1 MAELVLRRLLSAIP
15 VLLLVTLISASI
27 MQLVPGDPALMIAGS
42 NASDAEIQQ
51 VRRALGLD
59 RSFGVRLL
67 EWYGGM
73 FRGDLGQ
80 SLLLNRSV
88 TDAILERLPVTL
100 ALAGFALALTVAI
113 GVPLGVI
120 AALKANT
127 VVDQIVL
134 VVALIGVSVPNFWL
148 GLMLIVSFG
157 VWLDVL
163 PAGGYTPFADSPMGW
178 VRSLI
183 LPGISLA
190 LLQIGLLARI
200 TRATMLEVL
209 RQDYVRTA
217 RAKGLPMRMVVGQH
231 ALRNVMVP
239 VVTVIGISFGL
250 LLSGS
255 VVIETVY
262 SIPGMGR
269 LLATAIFSRD
279 YPVIQG
285 GLLVTATVLV
295 LLNLAV
301 DLLYA
306 VIDPRV
312 KHDGRS

>member
-1 MAELVLRRLLSAIP
+1 MADLVLRRLLSAIP

-73 FRGDLGQ
+73 LRGDLGQ

-127 VVDQIVL
+127 VIDQIVL

-217 RAKGLPMRMVVGQH
+217 RAKGLPVRMVVGQH

>member
-1 MAELVLRRLLSAIP
+1 MAEFVLRRLLSAVP
-15 VLLLVTLISASI
+15 VLFLVTLIAASI
-27 MQLVPGDPALMIAGS
+27 MQLVPGDPAIIIAGQS
-42 NASDAEIQQ
+42 ASDAEVQQ
-51 VRRALGLD
+51 VRQALGLD
-59 RSFGVRLL
+59 RPFPLRLL
-67 EWYGGM
+67 DWYGGLL
-73 FRGDLGQ
+73 RGDLGQ

-88 TDAILERLPVTL
+88 TEAILERAPVTL
-100 ALAGFALALTVAI
+100 ALAGFALMLTVLI
-113 GVPLGVI
+113 GVPAGVI
-120 AALKANT
+120 AALRANT
-127 VVDQIVL
+127 WVDQAVL
-134 VVALIGVSVPNFWL
+134 VIALIGVSVPNFWL
-148 GLMLIVSFG
+148 SLMLIVAFG
-157 VWLDVL
+157 VWLDLL
-163 PAGGYTPFADSPMGW
+163 PAGGYTPFSDDPVGW
-178 VRSLI
+178 ARSLI

-217 RAKGLPMRMVVGQH
+217 RAKGLPAWMVVGQH
-231 ALRNVMVP
+231 ALRNVMVQ
-239 VVTVIGISFGL
+239 VVTVTGISFGL

-269 LLATAIFSRD
+269 LLASAIFSRD

-285 GLLVTATVLV
+285 GLLVTATMLV
-295 LLNLAV
+295 LLNLGV

-306 VIDPRV
+306 LIDPRV

>member
-1 MAELVLRRLLSAIP
+1 
-15 VLLLVTLISASI
+15 VTLISASI
-27 MQLVPGDPALMIAGS
+27 MQVVPGDPALIIAGS
-42 NASDAEIQQ
+42 NASDAEVQQ

-73 FRGDLGQ
+73 LRGDLGQ
-80 SLLLNRSV
+80 SMLLNRSV

-100 ALAGFALALTVAI
+100 ALAGFALLLTVVI

-127 VVDQIVL
+127 LVDQVVL
-134 VVALIGVSVPNFWL
+134 VVALVGVSVPNFWL
-148 GLMLIVSFG
+148 SLMLIVAFG
-157 VWLDVL
+157 VWTDLL
-163 PAGGYTPFADSPMGW
+163 PAGGYTPFADDPVEW

-217 RAKGLPMRMVVGQH
+217 RAKGLPATMVVGQH

-285 GLLVTATVLV
+285 GLLVTATMLV

-306 VIDPRV
+306 LIDPRV

>member
-127 VVDQIVL
+127 VIDQIVL

-217 RAKGLPMRMVVGQH
+217 RAKGLPVRMVVGQH

>member
-73 FRGDLGQ
+73 LRGDLGQ

-127 VVDQIVL
+127 VVDQVVL

-217 RAKGLPMRMVVGQH
+217 RAKGLPVRMVVGQH